1 MKKLIFGHSLSETR
15 KTVVAGLYLLFS
27 VVMLAGFVPHVGFQ
41 EAVLA
46 VVGPAYGVVGVFLA
60 KNHDP
65 ADLQKALEALKAAL
79 MTAISFYVAVPEATN
94 ESVTL
99 LITGIVMAVGV
110 YWTRNAGQ
118 GAPATPRG
126 P

>member
-1 MKKLIFGHSLSETR
+1 MIFGYSLPETR
-15 KTVVAGLYLLFS
+15 KTVVAGLYLIFS

-46 VVGPAYGVVGVFLA
+46 VVGPLYSVIGVFLA

-65 ADLQKALEALKAAL
+65 ADLQKALEALKAAF

-94 ESVTL
+94 EAVTL
-99 LITGIVMAVGV
+99 LIGGVVMAVGV
-110 YWTRNAGQ
+110 YWARNDPGNGGTVEA
-118 GAPATPRG
+118 RG